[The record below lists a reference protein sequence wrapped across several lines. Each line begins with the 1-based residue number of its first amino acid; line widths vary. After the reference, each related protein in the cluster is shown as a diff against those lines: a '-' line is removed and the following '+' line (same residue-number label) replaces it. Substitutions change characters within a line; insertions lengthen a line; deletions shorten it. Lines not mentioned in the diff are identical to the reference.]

1 MATVYVNDKPVDIG
15 TERLNCIQAAE
26 RAGVVI
32 PSYCW
37 HPSLTVVAS
46 CRMCL
51 VEFGEL
57 KDGKVLI
64 PPKVFPGCQ
73 TSVKDG
79 SVIVTGEYAKRDPD
93 LKPLPYP
100 DKYAPGTFAKKAQAD
115 TLEGILLNHPLDCP
129 VCDKAGEC
137 KLQDYSFQFG
147 RPETRMVDD
156 KNQPP
161 NKPELSPNITLF
173 TDRCVMCSRCVR
185 FTREISGTA
194 ELLVINRGHHAEI
207 DVFPGEPLD
216 NKLAGNVVDLCPV
229 GALGSK
235 DFLYKQR
242 VWYLKT
248 EDSVCPKCST
258 GCSIHAEANKDV
270 LFRLRPRENP
280 QAQGYFMC
288 DEGRYGYH
296 YVNSKE
302 RIDRPIVK
310 KHGQTWLA
318 PWAKAIEEI
327 RTDFGESAKKRAAG
341 TWLVISPF
349 LTCEEA
355 YLAAKWFKA
364 MSPDVK
370 LSLGFVPIVG
380 EDDTYPKDR
389 RGHAV
394 QPVKF
399 TIRAEKCPNRRGVE
413 EILKHFQGEVI
424 PFDKVVEAAKA
435 NEAQAIF
442 LTAGYPEPAI
452 AEADAEPINGVPLL
466 LTVDLFHGPATK
478 LAKYV
483 LPAATFAEK
492 DGTFVN
498 HAGLAQILKR
508 CVKPPQE
515 CRSEGQLFFDL
526 LGRRGLIHAA
536 DICREMAAEVPYFAE
551 LAAGVGE
558 LGRKLS
564 LPTIAGVT
572 P

>member
-15 TERLNCIQAAE
+15 NERLNCVQAAE
-26 RAGVVI
+26 RAGVLV
-32 PSYCW
+32 PHYCW
-37 HPSLTVVAS
+37 HPALTVVAS

-51 VEFGEL
+51 VEVGEL

-73 TSVKDG
+73 TPVKDG
-79 SVIVTGEYAKRDPD
+79 TVIVTGEYAKRDPE
-93 LKPLPYP
+93 LQPLAYP
-100 DKYAPGTFAKKAQAD
+100 DKYAPGNLAHKAQAD

-147 RPETRMVDD
+147 RPETRLVDD

-207 DVFPGEPLD
+207 DTFPGEPLN

-248 EDSVCPKCST
+248 EDSVCSGCST
-258 GCSIHAEANKDV
+258 GCSIHVDANKDV

-280 QAQGYFMC
+280 LAQGHFMC

-296 YVNSKE
+296 YANSKE
-302 RIDRPIVK
+302 RLNRPRVRRD
-310 KHGQTWLA
+310 GRLVPA
-318 PWAKAIEEI
+318 DWA
-327 RTDFGESAKKRAAG
+327 RTIAELRHAFTAAAEPRPYMN
-341 TWLVISPF
+341 WLVLSPF
-349 LTCEEA
+349 LTSEEA
-355 YLAAKWFKA
+355 FLAATWFKSI
-364 MSPDVK
+364 SPDSK
-370 LSLGFVPIVG
+370 LALGYVPIEGV
-380 EDDTYPKDR
+380 DDTFPKDR
-389 RGHAV
+389 RGNAI

-399 TIRAEKCPNRRGVE
+399 TIRAEKCPNRKGVE

-424 PFDKVVEAAKA
+424 SFDRVVRAAHDGAAGAVFLTGGYPRPETIPTADLVTLAKA
-435 NEAQAIF
+435 
-442 LTAGYPEPAI
+442 
-452 AEADAEPINGVPLL
+452 PLL
-466 LTVDLFHGPATK
+466 AVSDLFDTAELRSATY
-478 LAKYV
+478 L
-483 LPAATFAEK
+483 LPSTTFAEK
-492 DGTFVN
+492 EGVYVN
-498 HAGLAQILKR
+498 HAGLAQALKR
-508 CVKPPQE
+508 CVHPQGE
-515 CRSEGQLFFDL
+515 CRTEGQVFFNL
-526 LGRRGLIHAA
+526 LGRRGLVRMEDVRA
-536 DICREMAAEVPYFAE
+536 EMAEQVAYFAP
-551 LAAGVGE
+551 LQKGVGS
-558 LGRKLS
+558 LGVRL
-564 LPTIAGVT
+564 AN
-572 P
+572 